1 MVMLKKKQQI
11 QNADDYFSSLPDEQ
25 RKPLEKLRQL
35 IKAAAPDAEEGLTY
49 QTPAYRLNGL
59 LVGIA
64 AAKTHSGFY
73 VMSEPVIKMFQSELK
88 AFDTAK
94 TSIRF
99 PIHQPLPESLIK
111 DIVKARVIEN
121 QKKADKNNK

>member
-1 MVMLKKKQQI
+1 MLNKKKQI
-11 QNADDYFSSLPDEQ
+11 LNADDYFSSLPDEQ

-64 AAKTHSGFY
+64 SAKTHSGFY
-73 VMSEPVIKMFQSELK
+73 VMSEPVMKMFKSELK

-99 PIHQPLPESLIK
+99 PLNQSIPEELIK
-111 DIVKARVIEN
+111 KIVKARLKEN
-121 QKKADKNNK
+121 QEKAALKEKVK

>member
-1 MVMLKKKQQI
+1 MAMLKKKQQI
-11 QNADDYFSSLPDEQ
+11 QNAGDYFSYLPDEQ

-73 VMSEPVIKMFQSELK
+73 VMSEAVMRMFKSELR

-99 PIHQPLPESLIK
+99 PINQPLPESLIK
-111 DIVKARVIEN
+111 NIVKARVKEN
-121 QKKADKNNK
+121 QEKAHKK